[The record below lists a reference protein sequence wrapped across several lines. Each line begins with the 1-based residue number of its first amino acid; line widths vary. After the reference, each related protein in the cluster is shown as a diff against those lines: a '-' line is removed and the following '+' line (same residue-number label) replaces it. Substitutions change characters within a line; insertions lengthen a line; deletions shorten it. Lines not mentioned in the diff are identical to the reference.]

1 MTEPAT
7 TTEIRNFI
15 GGAHC
20 ATADGGSEA
29 ILDPATGETIATAPL
44 SGEADVDAAVAA
56 GQDAFEA
63 WSQTPPAERAH
74 ALLRIADA
82 IDGSRRG
89 ARRRRVARR
98 RQADLGGARGARRS
112 SSTTCASSPA
122 PHAACEGR
130 AAGEYMAGY
139 TSMLRREALGVVGQ
153 VAPWNYPLMM
163 AIWKIAPA
171 LAAGQHR
178 RAQAVRADADDDRA
192 ARRDRRRAPA
202 GGRPE
207 RHLRPRRD
215 GGRRAHAPPRR
226 RDGLADRRR
235 RDRTGRR
242 RARPPSR
249 SSACTSSS
257 AARPRCSCST
267 TPTSRPSP
275 RA

>member
-15 GGAHC
+15 GGAHR

-82 IDGSRRG
+82 IEARGEELVGVESRDVG
-89 ARRRRVARR
+89 KPIS
-98 RQADLGGARGARRS
+98 GGARGAAVHRRQ
-112 SSTTCASSPA
+112 PA
-122 PHAACEGR
+122 L
-130 AAGEYMAGY
+130 
-139 TSMLRREALGVVGQ
+139 LRRRRTLHGGPRRRRVHGRLHVDAAPRGAGRRRPGGALE
-153 VAPWNYPLMM
+153 L
-163 AIWKIAPA
+163 PA
-171 LAAGQHR
+171 DDGDLEDRPRARGRQHR

-202 GGRPE
+202 A
-207 RHLRPRRD
+207 
-215 GGRRAHAPPRR
+215 RA
-226 RDGLADRRR
+226 
-235 RDRTGRR
+235 
-242 RARPPSR
+242 S
-249 SSACTSSS
+249 
-257 AARPRCSCST
+257 
-267 TPTSRPSP
+267 
-275 RA
+275 